1 MLDFFN
7 KIIYNIDKEK
17 GKKKTS
23 KIKNLKKLKK
33 CLTNFSQNAI
43 IRYKL
48 NQIN

>member
-7 KIIYNIDKEK
+7 KIIYNIYIK

-33 CLTNFSQNAI
+33 VLD
-43 IRYKL
+43 KL
-48 NQIN
+48 LPKCYNKI